1 MIQIE
6 NKGKNKSENQLV
18 LDQDCILILLFLKD
32 MTDKNYLS
40 QLTFP
45 TEWIWIAHVSPEVSI
60 KATFS
65 EGMCLNGHTC
75 K

>member
-45 TEWIWIAHVSPEVSI
+45 TEWIAHVSPEISI
-60 KATFS
+60 TATFS
-65 EGMCLNGHTC
+65 EGMRLNGHIC